1 MFLLALKWRIS
12 KMKIIFLY
20 ISSLLFFSCNQY
32 TGEKKQTIT
41 PEATMEYTGKFLRP
55 SWINNTTIYEVN
67 LRQFSAQGTLAAF
80 AKELPR
86 LKSMGMETL
95 WFMPLTP
102 IAQKNKKG
110 ILGSPYACSSYIAFN
125 KEFGT
130 LKEFAAFVKEA
141 HQLGFKII
149 IDWVANHTGWDHEW
163 TVLHPEY
170 YLKDAATNNFKMA
183 SGMEDI
189 IELDYSNPHLR
200 KAMIEAMRFWVL
212 NTGIDG
218 FRCDLAF
225 WVELDFWVEARTAL
239 AQNKNLFWLAETD
252 PVEHPDYLQVFDAAY
267 TWTWM
272 HETKKYYEGNIP
284 LERLDSVLVHYDTI
298 AARNNIPLWFTTNHD
313 ENSWNGTEYEKYGP
327 MALPLAVFS
336 FTWNG
341 IPLVYNGQEIPNK
354 KRLAFFEKDTINWN
368 QPYKLESFYHIL
380 SSLRKNNK
388 ALLAGTPK
396 VTTYR
401 INTTPYASQVFAFL
415 KKNEEAEV
423 FVILNLNNTAVN
435 IPFDDKLLSGKFTDV
450 FDINKNIDFRF
461 PVIFNMEPWSYLV
474 FEK

>member
-1 MFLLALKWRIS
+1 MEF
-12 KMKIIFLY
+12 
-20 ISSLLFFSCNQY
+20 
-32 TGEKKQTIT
+32 TGN
-41 PEATMEYTGKFLRP
+41 FLRP
-55 SWINNTTIYEVN
+55 QWIKNTSIYEVN
-67 LRQFSAQGTLAAF
+67 LRQFSEEGTLAAF

-86 LKSMGMETL
+86 LKNMGMETL

-102 IAQKNKKG
+102 ISQKNKKG
-110 ILGSPYACSSYIAFN
+110 ILGSPYACSSYTAFN

-130 LKEFAAFVKEA
+130 LEAFTAFVKEA

-170 YLKDAATNNFKMA
+170 YLKDSTTNDFKMA

-189 IELDYSNPHLR
+189 IELDYTNSQMR
-200 KAMIEAMRFWVL
+200 KAMIEAMRFWIL
-212 NTGIDG
+212 NTDIDG

-225 WVELDFWVEARTAL
+225 WVNLDFWIEARTAL
-239 AQNKNLFWLAETD
+239 EQDKNLFWLAETD
-252 PVEHPDYLQVFDAAY
+252 PLEHPEYLQVFDAAY

-272 HETKKYYEGNIP
+272 HETKKYYEGNIS
-284 LERLDSVLVHYDTI
+284 LEKLDSILVQYDTI
-298 AARNNIPLWFTTNHD
+298 SASNNIPLWFTTNHD

-354 KRLAFFEKDTINWN
+354 KRLAFFEKDAINWIE
-368 QPYKLESFYHIL
+368 PFELEKFYRVL
-380 SSLRKNNK
+380 SNLRKNNK
-388 ALLAGTPK
+388 AILVGDPE

-401 INTTPYASQVFAFL
+401 LNPKNQAQHVLAYLKING
-415 KKNEEAEV
+415 EEEV
-423 FVILNLNNTAVN
+423 LVILNLSTTTIN
-435 IPFDDKLLSGKFTDV
+435 IDFDDKLLSGVFTNIFDVNKKIDFKQQVV
-450 FDINKNIDFRF
+450 FDL
-461 PVIFNMEPWSYLV
+461 EPGSYLV